1 VYGEPASLPVREEF
15 PLEPANPYGRTKLV
29 IEDMLRDVA
38 ASEEGWR
45 VAVLRYFNPVGAHP
59 SGLIGED
66 PSGIPNNLMP
76 YVAGVAAGRLKE
88 LSVYGGDYPTPDGT
102 GIRDYI
108 HVVDLVQGHLA
119 ALDILQDRPGSLTV
133 NLGTGRGHSVLEMV
147 QAFSRASGRQ
157 IPYRIVDRRAGDV
170 AQSYADPSVARS
182 MLGWEAKLG
191 IEAMCADTWR
201 WQCWAA
207 ENRV

>member
-1 VYGEPASLPVREEF
+1 
-15 PLEPANPYGRTKLV
+15 
-29 IEDMLRDVA
+29 
-38 ASEEGWR
+38 
-45 VAVLRYFNPVGAHP
+45 
-59 SGLIGED
+59 
-66 PSGIPNNLMP
+66 
-76 YVAGVAAGRLKE
+76 
-88 LSVYGGDYPTPDGT
+88 
-102 GIRDYI
+102 
-108 HVVDLVQGHLA
+108 VDLVQGHLA

-147 QAFSRASGRQ
+147 QAFSRASGKQ

-170 AQSYADPSVARS
+170 AQSYADPSLARS